1 MSTSIAS
8 GVILPTF
15 VASIKSVGT
24 ACTLAAVGVYLHQ
37 RGYVVGNGKRTLA
50 LISQQVTIPL
60 LFFTKIVYCNQ
71 DWSAEPCPNVVASLQ
86 QAWIL
91 LVWPLWVC
99 GMGVLVGAGVA
110 RMAGVTDPVQQK
122 AMMASIAFGNSTG
135 LPITLLTVIHANFGS
150 ESALGIVDPTLF
162 LSVYLV
168 VYPVLQWGIGGMMLA
183 PPSSP
188 SAATTTTK
196 TTTTMTTKY
205 GTADGDAEGEGDAE
219 GDDDESDTGAIY
231 FTQQHRR
238 TSTSLES
245 SVRYMMTD
253 TTRTLAHNVINT
265 KKSPF
270 YRYAHRGLA
279 SCDASLYMSIPEHLN
294 QSGIPIPPPP
304 QQPTSALQHVLSEG
318 LFKGVVVGGGG
329 GAETQRLASAHD
341 SRSIGLDLESSTTSS
356 SDFRTSETQMNTNTT
371 MARRISEID
380 EDAIFTT
387 DRPTTAPSVGTVVV
401 PTVPTE
407 TDALLPLSTAKT
419 QTDTETTTTTPAKA
433 DAEDDSE
440 EHLCSTLI
448 SVIRRCLQPPVIGA
462 LLGT

>member
-8 GVILPTF
+8 VVIPTF

-110 RMAGVTDPVQQK
+110 RIAGVTDPVQQK

-188 SAATTTTK
+188 SAATTKTKTK
-196 TTTTMTTKY
+196 TTTTMQTKY
-205 GTADGDAEGEGDAE
+205 GTAEGDAE
-219 GDDDESDTGAIY
+219 GDDDESDTGAVY

-279 SCDASLYMSIPEHLN
+279 SCDASMYMSIPEHLN
-294 QSGIPIPPPP
+294 QSGMPIPPPS
-304 QQPTSALQHVLSEG
+304 QPASALQHVLSEG

-329 GAETQRLASAHD
+329 GAETQRWASAHD
-341 SRSIGLDLESSTTSS
+341 SPAIGLDLESNTTNSS
-356 SDFRTSETQMNTNTT
+356 NFRTSEMTNNNTT

-380 EDAIFTT
+380 EEAIF
-387 DRPTTAPSVGTVVV
+387 
-401 PTVPTE
+401 TE
-407 TDALLPLSTAKT
+407 TDALLPSSKAKT